1 MMKLK
6 LRTKLSMS
14 YLLIGLLCILII
26 TVFSNVFLEKS
37 FINYVIKN
45 QTMKNESI
53 VEQLQSQID
62 NEGAFDTNAIE
73 TIGITALEQGMIMR
87 VEKLD
92 GRTIWDAKV
101 HNNGLC
107 EEMIAH
113 MSMSMMEK
121 VPNWQGEV
129 IEAEYS
135 LVQNGQDMGKVTIE
149 FYGPYYFTDSDVAF
163 VETLNLLLLVVSGI
177 AIVMALTVGTIMARR
192 TSKPLSI
199 VMETAHEITNGNYEA
214 RSMSQS
220 STVEIDALTDSING
234 LAETLENQEKL
245 RQRLTR
251 DVAHELRTP
260 LATLQ
265 SHMEAMI
272 DGIWIA
278 DANRLKSCHEE
289 IVRITELV
297 GDLEKLARAENEA
310 FKGERNPVALKQLIE
325 NQIKNFE
332 SDYYKKYIQIEFEC
346 LSEETIMGD
355 KNQLNQVIVN
365 LMSNALKYSPEYS
378 KLIISLSATSTESII
393 AFQDF
398 GYGIAETDLPF
409 IFERFYRADQSRNR
423 TTGGAGIGL
432 TISQAIVKGHGGKI
446 TVSSTIGKGSTFK
459 IVLPK
464 TPVI

>member
-1 MMKLK
+1 MKLK
-6 LRTKLSMS
+6 LRTKLSVS

-45 QTMKNESI
+45 QAMKNESI

-62 NEGAFDTNAIE
+62 SEGMFDLDAIE
-73 TIGITALEQGMIMR
+73 TIGITALEQGIIMR
-87 VEKLD
+87 VEAVD
-92 GRTIWDAKV
+92 GKIIWDAKV
-101 HNNGLC
+101 HNSGLC

-113 MSMSMMEK
+113 MSMSMMQK

-129 IEAEYS
+129 VEADYP
-135 LVQNGQDMGKVTIE
+135 LIQNGQKMGRVTIE

-163 VETLNLLLLVVSGI
+163 MKTLNRLLFAVSGI
-177 AIVMALTVGTIMARR
+177 AIVMALTVGTLMARR
-192 TSKPLSI
+192 ISKPLLI
-199 VMETAHEITNGNYEA
+199 VMETAKNISNGNYDA
-214 RSMSQS
+214 RSKSHS
-220 STVEIDALTDSING
+220 TTVEIDALTASINE

-245 RQRLTR
+245 RQRLTS

-272 DGIWIA
+272 DGIWVA
-278 DANRLKSCHEE
+278 DASRLMSCHEE
-289 IVRITELV
+289 IVRMTRLV

-310 FKGERNPVALKQLIE
+310 FRGERNPVQLKQLIE

-332 SDYYKKYIQIEFEC
+332 SDYYKKHILIEFEC
-346 LSEETIMGD
+346 MAEETIMAD

-365 LMSNALKYSPEYS
+365 LMSNALKYSPEHS
-378 KLIISLSATSTESII
+378 RLIIRLNATPTDVILE
-393 AFQDF
+393 FQDF
-398 GYGIAETDLPF
+398 GYGISETDLPF

-432 TISQAIVKGHGGKI
+432 TISKAIIKGHGGDI
-446 TVSSTIGKGSTFK
+446 TVSSTPEKGSHFK

-464 TPVI
+464 TSVI